1 MKPFVLVLCSEVLS
15 VELLCLLII
24 LLPTHVVTYLHSMFF
39 SHFHFFDPAA
49 VPFCELFSTSMGG
62 TTNLSEGQVE
72 LFWSNQSCLSWGC
85 LSRSAAALFAF
96 APEGG
101 HELLTH
107 PHVGPSCSLSDFNTT
122 EIGRNFTAFKY
133 DYLSLKLSSTCGN
146 SFLLCIFREW

>member
-1 MKPFVLVLCSEVLS
+1 MLFLSSLPKQILKQVNPKFLRNFHNKDFTVFTKQESWMKPFVLVLCSEVLS

-85 LSRSAAALFAF
+85 LTLCCGSFCFCTGRRAWTLDTPARGALLQ
-96 APEGG
+96 PVR
-101 HELLTH
+101 L
-107 PHVGPSCSLSDFNTT
+107 
-122 EIGRNFTAFKY
+122 
-133 DYLSLKLSSTCGN
+133 
-146 SFLLCIFREW
+146 